1 MGIQLM
7 GIAHAKQKL
16 RRNLSAK
23 IASVLA
29 TSNVPRGHIA
39 VYAGEGYRKRFVI
52 PIAFLNHPLFQ
63 ELLNRAEEEFGFDH
77 PMGGITIPCSEEC
90 FVSLTSFLSSTS

>member
-16 RRNLSAK
+16 QRSLSAK

-29 TSNVPRGHIA
+29 TCNVPKGHVA
-39 VYAGEGYRKRFVI
+39 VYVGEGYRKRFVI
-52 PIAFLNHPLFQ
+52 PISYLNHPMFLQ
-63 ELLNRAEEEFGFDH
+63 LLHRAEEEFGFDH
-77 PMGGITIPCSEEC
+77 PMGGLTLPCSEDY
-90 FVSLTSFLSSTS
+90 FITLTSALSCS

>member
-1 MGIQLM
+1 M

-90 FVSLTSFLSSTS
+90 FVSLTSFLSSAS

>member
-16 RRNLSAK
+16 QRSLSAK

-29 TSNVPRGHIA
+29 TSSNSVPKGHIA
-39 VYAGEGYRKRFVI
+39 VYVGDGYRKRFVI
-52 PIAFLNHPLFQ
+52 PISFLNHPLFLD
-63 ELLNRAEEEFGFDH
+63 LLHKAEEEFGFDH
-77 PMGGITIPCSEEC
+77 PMGGLTLPCTEEYFIT
-90 FVSLTSFLSSTS
+90 LTSVLSS

>member
-16 RRNLSAK
+16 QRSLSAK

-29 TSNVPRGHIA
+29 TSYNVPKGHIA
-39 VYAGEGYRKRFVI
+39 VYVGEGYRKRFVI
-52 PIAFLNHPLFQ
+52 PISYLNHPLFL

-77 PMGGITIPCSEEC
+77 PMGGLTLPCTVEY
-90 FVSLTSFLSSTS
+90 FTSLISVLSCS